1 MGFTGLARWVNAPAH
16 GLKLVQENL
25 LLNHNG
31 VYKAPWNLSISLY
44 RSTLANVPDRTIF
57 TLTMDQNVFVLVDD
71 PAAPN
76 RADVV
81 DAGQEALYL
90 QRHLHYRYTF
100 LTLRPPSGL
109 EQLLAQLNARW
120 KPVREVNAQRGQPSQ
135 QLAIEGYIYAL
146 GTDWIVRVGNVVLP
160 GGAIRGM
167 VLEAE
172 YLPLPILQSP
182 DQDGSSEL
190 LSNLLT
196 SILPMVDEAKI
207 VAVTISDAQW
217 KDVLWDGEDS
227 ADPGPVEEENEDD
240 IYAWGDAV
248 PHKKNDWQGVDRDRR
263 SAFLILGGLRSES
276 LLGLRQP
283 DYGHAL
289 TQTSSPEACDSA
301 STSMFKLSA
310 RRVPQSPHLA
320 RSESTALS
328 QHHLFYQ
335 NKQLELYAARE
346 ANRLTLRQLLEL
358 YAAREANRL
367 TLRQLLF
374 FGRSTSDAERLI
386 KSANYVRT
394 ELPIRIAHRLRD
406 MQKLPFIVVTQEGVA
421 RVYELYW
428 SAFEKFR
435 RYPQINTVEDNE
447 AFCRFLTDI
456 LKEHWTVIPS
466 LSLGLSLASPHL
478 SPDVLDSFMRRM
490 LISRIS
496 RRVLAEHHI
505 ALSDMHSGKT
515 SAAPEPHVGI
525 IFTALDVKRSLEKCV
540 NILRNRGKGWPEI
553 VVDGHAHT
561 RFAYIKEHLE
571 YVLFEILKNAMQAT
585 AAHHRGAEDL
595 PPIRA
600 TISAGANEVSV
611 RISDRGGGLATVKT
625 PSDLFSFSHLRNA
638 TRMENSQIN
647 ALRNASTNPLGMRA
661 TVTEQVDRWQQ
672 DVPST
677 LDPVDPEFD
686 PEVQAGVGHAKVGIG
701 LPMSNIF
708 ATYFGGSLELVTM
721 QGYGTDVYLRL
732 PRLGTNLEGIEV

>member
-1 MGFTGLARWVNAPAH
+1 
-16 GLKLVQENL
+16 
-25 LLNHNG
+25 
-31 VYKAPWNLSISLY
+31 
-44 RSTLANVPDRTIF
+44 
-57 TLTMDQNVFVLVDD
+57 
-71 PAAPN
+71 
-76 RADVV
+76 
-81 DAGQEALYL
+81 
-90 QRHLHYRYTF
+90 
-100 LTLRPPSGL
+100 
-109 EQLLAQLNARW
+109 
-120 KPVREVNAQRGQPSQ
+120 
-135 QLAIEGYIYAL
+135 
-146 GTDWIVRVGNVVLP
+146 
-160 GGAIRGM
+160 
-167 VLEAE
+167 
-172 YLPLPILQSP
+172 
-182 DQDGSSEL
+182 
-190 LSNLLT
+190 
-196 SILPMVDEAKI
+196 
-207 VAVTISDAQW
+207 
-217 KDVLWDGEDS
+217 
-227 ADPGPVEEENEDD
+227 
-240 IYAWGDAV
+240 
-248 PHKKNDWQGVDRDRR
+248 
-263 SAFLILGGLRSES
+263 
-276 LLGLRQP
+276 
-283 DYGHAL
+283 
-289 TQTSSPEACDSA
+289 
-301 STSMFKLSA
+301 MFKLSA

-328 QHHLFYQ
+328 QHRLFYQ
-335 NKQLELYAARE
+335 NKQ
-346 ANRLTLRQLLEL
+346 LEL

-394 ELPIRIAHRLRD
+394 ELPIRQVAILL
-406 MQKLPFIVVTQEGVA
+406 KLPFIVVTQEGVA

-595 PPIRA
+595 PPIQA
-600 TISAGANEVSV
+600 TISAGANEVSTYQCE
-611 RISDRGGGLATVKT
+611 GGGLATVKT

-638 TRMENSQIN
+638 ARMENSQIN